1 MQIELQHTHDKET
14 FEKNYKV
21 YVELARDSAMKYGI
35 PLTLDTPYNQ
45 PGIKSHLW
53 VTQNIW
59 GDLMWLRQELCVN
72 GKAHSVDQVK
82 TLILMYHVF
91 L

>member
-1 MQIELQHTHDKET
+1 MLVFLRE
-14 FEKNYKV
+14 
-21 YVELARDSAMKYGI
+21 
-35 PLTLDTPYNQ
+35 
-45 PGIKSHLW
+45 
-53 VTQNIW
+53 
-59 GDLMWLRQELCVN
+59 RQELCVN

>member
-1 MQIELQHTHDKET
+1 MIFLYITD
-14 FEKNYKV
+14 N
-21 YVELARDSAMKYGI
+21 L
-35 PLTLDTPYNQ
+35 
-45 PGIKSHLW
+45 
-53 VTQNIW
+53 TQNEFFSI
-59 GDLMWLRQELCVN
+59 WLRQELCVN

>member
-1 MQIELQHTHDKET
+1 MRKIEYLFSLPKSIY
-14 FEKNYKV
+14 FCF
-21 YVELARDSAMKYGI
+21 I
-35 PLTLDTPYNQ
+35 TLP
-45 PGIKSHLW
+45 
-53 VTQNIW
+53 
-59 GDLMWLRQELCVN
+59 WLRQELCVN

>member
-1 MQIELQHTHDKET
+1 M
-14 FEKNYKV
+14 NY
-21 YVELARDSAMKYGI
+21 R
-35 PLTLDTPYNQ
+35 
-45 PGIKSHLW
+45 
-53 VTQNIW
+53 
-59 GDLMWLRQELCVN
+59 LRQELCVN

>member
-1 MQIELQHTHDKET
+1 MIAIGQ
-14 FEKNYKV
+14 FV
-21 YVELARDSAMKYGI
+21 
-35 PLTLDTPYNQ
+35 
-45 PGIKSHLW
+45 
-53 VTQNIW
+53 
-59 GDLMWLRQELCVN
+59 WLRQELCVN

>member
-1 MQIELQHTHDKET
+1 MFKTYFRFNKIQDNPFRIM
-14 FEKNYKV
+14 N
-21 YVELARDSAMKYGI
+21 R
-35 PLTLDTPYNQ
+35 
-45 PGIKSHLW
+45 
-53 VTQNIW
+53 
-59 GDLMWLRQELCVN
+59 LRQELCVN

>member
-1 MQIELQHTHDKET
+1 
-14 FEKNYKV
+14 
-21 YVELARDSAMKYGI
+21 YGE
-35 PLTLDTPYNQ
+35 LTLEIPRDRNGEFKQQTLPAY
-45 PGIKSHLW
+45 KR
-53 VTQNIW
+53 
-59 GDLMWLRQELCVN
+59 LRQELCVN

>member
-1 MQIELQHTHDKET
+1 MLLIISVFLKGE
-14 FEKNYKV
+14 
-21 YVELARDSAMKYGI
+21 R
-35 PLTLDTPYNQ
+35 
-45 PGIKSHLW
+45 
-53 VTQNIW
+53 
-59 GDLMWLRQELCVN
+59 LRQELCVN

>member
-1 MQIELQHTHDKET
+1 MLCIIHGELRLMRRKIHIVMSEIVSDENDK
-14 FEKNYKV
+14 
-21 YVELARDSAMKYGI
+21 
-35 PLTLDTPYNQ
+35 
-45 PGIKSHLW
+45 
-53 VTQNIW
+53 
-59 GDLMWLRQELCVN
+59 WLRQELCVN

>member
-1 MQIELQHTHDKET
+1 MND
-14 FEKNYKV
+14 
-21 YVELARDSAMKYGI
+21 
-35 PLTLDTPYNQ
+35 
-45 PGIKSHLW
+45 HLE
-53 VTQNIW
+53 V
-59 GDLMWLRQELCVN
+59 GLRQELCVN

>member
-1 MQIELQHTHDKET
+1 MD
-14 FEKNYKV
+14 KV
-21 YVELARDSAMKYGI
+21 YVNDKRKMDFR
-35 PLTLDTPYNQ
+35 
-45 PGIKSHLW
+45 
-53 VTQNIW
+53 
-59 GDLMWLRQELCVN
+59 LRQELCVN

>member
-1 MQIELQHTHDKET
+1 MKNQEIVVILGNADK
-14 FEKNYKV
+14 
-21 YVELARDSAMKYGI
+21 RDWHFILIQLFFQLLGRRDRLFKTYFRFNKIQDNPFRIM
-35 PLTLDTPYNQ
+35 NR
-45 PGIKSHLW
+45 
-53 VTQNIW
+53 
-59 GDLMWLRQELCVN
+59 LRQELCVN

>member
-1 MQIELQHTHDKET
+1 MKGRLN
-14 FEKNYKV
+14 NYHIRKALL
-21 YVELARDSAMKYGI
+21 YSTNKLLRI
-35 PLTLDTPYNQ
+35 TR
-45 PGIKSHLW
+45 
-53 VTQNIW
+53 
-59 GDLMWLRQELCVN
+59 LRQELCVN

>member
-1 MQIELQHTHDKET
+1 MNNDKINILQKR
-14 FEKNYKV
+14 KNKG
-21 YVELARDSAMKYGI
+21 DI
-35 PLTLDTPYNQ
+35 TLLF
-45 PGIKSHLW
+45 ISKILFW
-53 VTQNIW
+53 VR
-59 GDLMWLRQELCVN
+59 LRQELCVN

>member
-1 MQIELQHTHDKET
+1 NIYLIYFH
-14 FEKNYKV
+14 
-21 YVELARDSAMKYGI
+21 
-35 PLTLDTPYNQ
+35 LTAASY
-45 PGIKSHLW
+45 
-53 VTQNIW
+53 
-59 GDLMWLRQELCVN
+59 WLRQELCVN